1 MTFGWMDLDGAGSPA
16 ALVTRILQLAPDL
29 PLPVP
34 IEDLCSQLDI
44 TSIVSLETE
53 GFEAAL
59 ITDTV
64 RSSGAILVAEG
75 RSRQRR
81 RFSIAHE
88 LGHFL
93 IPTHRIPAD
102 GLLECTPTQLKIRSS
117 RGPDPRARME
127 FEANQFAAML
137 LMLPPILRL
146 QLRQARQPSLPEL
159 VRLAQMFDVS
169 KEAMARAFVDHARQ
183 SLAVIIVKD
192 GTVVR
197 TYRHERSFPWPDIKR
212 GDQVPADSIWHQ
224 RNLLL
229 GDCTDTEECDA
240 ETWLSVMEAS
250 KVDVMTEQA
259 MGQGNGFGLV
269 LLHAEFRDEEGDG
282 LRATDEG
289 WR

>member
-1 MTFGWMDLDGAGSPA
+1 MTFGRMDLDGAGSPA

-34 IEDLCSQLDI
+34 IEELCSQLDI
-44 TSIVSLETE
+44 TSIASLETE

-64 RSSGAILVAEG
+64 RSSGAILVAGG

-93 IPTHRIPAD
+93 IPTHRIPAA
-102 GLLECTPTQLKIRSS
+102 GMLECTAAQLKIGNS
-117 RGPDPRARME
+117 RGLDPRARME

-137 LMLPPILRL
+137 LMPPPILRL
-146 QLRQARQPSLPEL
+146 QLRQARQPCLPEL
-159 VRLAQMFDVS
+159 VRLAKMFDVS

-192 GTVVR
+192 GKVVR
-197 TYRHERSFPWPDIKR
+197 TYRHERNFPWLDIKR
-212 GDQVPADSIWHQ
+212 GDRVPADSIWYQ
-224 RNLLL
+224 RNLLP
-229 GDCTDTEECDA
+229 GDCTDIEECEP
-240 ETWLSVMEAS
+240 ETWLSFREAS
-250 KVDVMTEQA
+250 KVDLMTEQA
-259 MGQGNGFGLV
+259 MGQGNGFALI
-269 LLHAEFRDEEGDG
+269 LLQAEFRDEDGDG

>member
-1 MTFGWMDLDGAGSPA
+1 MTFGRIDLDGAGSPA

-34 IEDLCSQLDI
+34 IEELCSQLDI
-44 TSIVSLETE
+44 TSIASLVTE

-93 IPTHRIPAD
+93 IPTHHIPA
-102 GLLECTPTQLKIRSS
+102 GGMLECSPAQMKIGNS
-117 RGPDPRARME
+117 RGLDLRARME
-127 FEANQFAAML
+127 FEANQFAALL
-137 LMLPPILRL
+137 LMPPPILRL
-146 QLRQARQPSLPEL
+146 QLRQARQPTLTDL
-159 VRLAQMFDVS
+159 VRFAEMFDVS

-183 SLAVIIVKD
+183 SLAVVVVKD
-192 GTVVR
+192 RKVLHI
-197 TYRHERSFPWPDIKR
+197 YRHERSFPWLEIRR

-224 RNLLL
+224 RNLLP
-229 GDCTDTEECDA
+229 GDCTDIEECEA
-240 ETWLSVMEAS
+240 ETWLSVREAS

-269 LLHAEFRDEEGDG
+269 LLQAELRDEDGDG
-282 LRATDEG
+282 LRATDEA